1 MHTYNGHVGRS
12 KCGQEYCGEI
22 QICGGMEREPI
33 SEREEPSQE
42 AEGKFNLLETEY
54 NLRT

>member
-1 MHTYNGHVGRS
+1 
-12 KCGQEYCGEI
+12 
-22 QICGGMEREPI
+22 MEREPI

-42 AEGKFNLLETEY
+42 AEGKSNLPLETEY